1 MNTNKEVREVVLC
14 PPEVVE
20 AITHETEAVVE
31 SWMRRHVKY
40 SQREACI
47 ELDIDKGNF
56 SRMLDQRTAIPKN
69 KRTDFMALTGNLL
82 PLQVEAKM
90 FGCAVVPIIELEKLK
105 NQERYPSVSF
115 G

>member
-1 MNTNKEVREVVLC
+1 MKTNTEVREVILC
-14 PPEVVE
+14 PPEVVQ
-20 AITHETEAVVE
+20 AIAHETESVVE
-31 SWMRRHVKY
+31 SWMRRQVRY

-69 KRTDFMALTGNLL
+69 KRADFMALTGNLL
-82 PLQVEAKM
+82 PLQVEANK
-90 FGCAVVPIIELEKLK
+90 FGCAVVPIEELEKLK
-105 NQERYPSVSF
+105 KRESYPSIKF